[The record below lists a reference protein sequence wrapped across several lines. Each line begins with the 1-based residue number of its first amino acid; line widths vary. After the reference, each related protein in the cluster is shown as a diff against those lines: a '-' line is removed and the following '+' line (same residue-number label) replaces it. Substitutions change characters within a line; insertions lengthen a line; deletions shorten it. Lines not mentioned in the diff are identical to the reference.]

1 MKLCVDFSSLLW
13 TCLLT
18 GKDTEGREAQD
29 EMGKVHWVNT
39 HMYAYEFAVNSIK
52 GALDTYNLTPID
64 MILVVEGMN
73 SKAQRLFI
81 NKDYK
86 ANRGKRPNAAYEEF
100 AKLKDLLLETFKSLG
115 AVAVKQDAVEADD
128 MIAWLAQNTRENLV
142 IMSFDN
148 DLLALA
154 GVNSHGATITARI
167 GGEENRNKYGLFP
180 LQYVTLYKSLVG
192 DSGDNIKGITGFG
205 EAAWRDFHAQ
215 FGEAGMAEMVR
226 LAKLGSLA
234 ELEEDAAVNKLVRKI
249 YDGREQFLNS
259 WRLASLHPEWVDTMS
274 EWPVWMP
281 GMVTYRGSDERLKP
295 WGAAARLVTADKFEA
310 FKPWFFFQLQ
320 HRPWLALD
328 IETSTPDESDDWL
341 EAQDNKDGVDV
352 IGSELTG
359 MSLTFGKNMQYTVYI
374 PVDHASTLN
383 VDKSLVG
390 ELLAEVQ
397 KLGKEIVIQN
407 VSFEGTV
414 LSNEFGNSWMELGN
428 NGLLKNWLDTKLEAS
443 YVDENDS
450 LGLKKLSKKWLN
462 YDQIEY
468 SAVNTINGVKYKMR
482 ELSAEHVSS
491 YACDDTITT
500 AALHNFFYT
509 FMQLE
514 GTWDVYKQVEID
526 ASYLHTMAFIEGT
539 RVDLPKLNELITEDD
554 KSYAEA
560 RAVLDSYLI
569 KKGWEGSVCPKFTE
583 VDAKAIKLAH
593 EIVVGCALETQV
605 RTPSKLLAMIE
616 ETQPLLHAA
625 CADVESLNTLVARYF
640 TAAPTFNGGSPKQ
653 MAELLYTTLGLPVRL
668 YNDPTETMK
677 KQGIRQGNPKTDAL
691 AITYALLDADPEQT
705 EILKALRACKVIE
718 TRRGLFYN
726 PLPTFVHWKTGKVHS
741 NHNQCGT
748 NTRRASSS
756 RPNLQQLSKH
766 EKVEGFS
773 PRVRELYIP
782 HKKRAV
788 IVSFDFKS
796 QELLLMAEW
805 SKDPVLVACFVG
817 NNIIDMHS
825 KTGVGVHNN
834 LHGTT
839 LVYEEFISILQNQE
853 HEAYKQSKKSRAL
866 GKAVNFGSQ
875 YRIAAKKL
883 STMLLVTEAEA
894 QAMLD
899 AKAEAF
905 PLVEHW
911 SQQEM
916 EAIKQTGKVHTM
928 LGAVRHLRESINSDD
943 RYEASKAP
951 RQALSFRIQGSA
963 AEMTKIAEGKFW
975 AEGILNK
982 FDCKYFAAVHD
993 ETVFSVL
1000 VDDLVEFIP
1009 TVYAIM
1015 TEQYANMELPVGS
1028 SVSIGPDF
1036 GRQVELEGDFSQ
1048 ENIMK
1053 IIESFKETA

>member
-1 MKLCVDFSSLLW
+1 MRLCVDFSSLLW
-13 TCLLT
+13 TTLLT
-18 GKDTEGREAQD
+18 GKDPEGCEAQD
-29 EMGKVHWVNT
+29 DMGKKHWVNT
-39 HMYAYEFAVNSIK
+39 HMYAYEFAVNSVK
-52 GALDTYNLTPID
+52 HALDTYNLTPID

-86 ANRGKRPNAAYEEF
+86 ANRGKRPNESYEEF

-142 IMSFDN
+142 IMSNDN

-167 GGEENRNKYGLFP
+167 GGEENVNKYGLFP
-180 LQYVTLYKSLVG
+180 LQYVTLYKALVG

-205 EAAWRDFHAQ
+205 DAAWKDFHAQ
-215 FGEAGMAEMVR
+215 FGEIGMAEMVR

-259 WRLASLHPEWVDTMS
+259 WRLASLHTEWVNTMS

-281 GMVTYRGSDERLKP
+281 GMVTYKGTDERLKP
-295 WGAAARLVTADKFEA
+295 WGAAARLVTADKWEA
-310 FKPWFFFQLQ
+310 FKPWFFSQIQ

-328 IETSTPDESDDWL
+328 IETSTSEESDDWL
-341 EAQDNKDGVDV
+341 EAQGNPDGVDV

-359 MSLTFGKNMQYTVYI
+359 MSLTFGKNLQYTVYI
-374 PVDHASTLN
+374 PVDHADTAN
-383 VDKSLVG
+383 VDKKLVG

-397 KLGKEIVIQN
+397 RLGKEIVIQN
-407 VSFEGTV
+407 TSFEGTA
-414 LSNEFGNSWMELGN
+414 LYNEFGNSWMELGN
-428 NGLLKNWLDTKLEAS
+428 NGLLKNWLDTKLQAS

-462 YDQIEY
+462 YDQVDY
-468 SAVNTINGVKYKMR
+468 ATVTTVDGVPHKMR
-482 ELSAEHVSS
+482 ELSADHVFS

-500 AALHNFFYT
+500 AALHNFFHL
-509 FMQLE
+509 FMGLE
-514 GTWDVYKQVEID
+514 GTWDVYKKVEID

-554 KSYAEA
+554 KSYSEA
-560 RAVLDSYLI
+560 RAVLDAYLI
-569 KKGWEGSVCPKFTE
+569 TKGWEGSVCPTFTE
-583 VDAKAIKLAH
+583 VDAKAIKQAH
-593 EIVVGCALETQV
+593 EIVVGCELKTAV
-605 RTPSKLLAMIE
+605 RTPAKLLEMFKDS
-616 ETQPLLHAA
+616 QPLLHAA
-625 CADVESLNTLVARYF
+625 CVDAATLTAFVATYF
-640 TAAPTFNGGSPKQ
+640 KAAPTFNGGSPKQ

-668 YNDPTETMK
+668 YNDATETMK

-691 AITYALLDADPEQT
+691 AIVYALLDADAEQT

-782 HKKRAV
+782 HKKKAV

-817 NNIIDMHS
+817 NNIIDSHS

-839 LVYEEFISILQNQE
+839 LVYEEFCSILQNPE
-853 HEAYKQSKKSRAL
+853 HEAYKQAKKSRAL
-866 GKAVNFGSQ
+866 GKSVNFGSQ

-883 STMLLVTEAEA
+883 STMLLVTEQEA

-905 PLVEHW
+905 PLVEAW
-911 SQQEM
+911 SQAEM
-916 EAIKQTGKVHTM
+916 EAVKQTGKVHTM
-928 LGAVRHLRESINSDD
+928 LGAVRHLREAINSDD

-963 AEMTKIAEGKFW
+963 AEMTKLAEGRFW
-975 AEGILNK
+975 SDKILNR

-993 ETVFSVL
+993 ECCWSVS
-1000 VDDLVEFIP
+1000 VDDLAEFIP
-1009 TVYAIM
+1009 TVYELM
-1015 TEQYANMELPVGS
+1015 TKQYADMELPVGS

-1036 GRQVELEGDFSQ
+1036 GRQVELEGDFST
-1048 ENIMK
+1048 ENLTK
-1053 IIESFKETA
+1053 ILQSFELA